1 VQFGL
6 QEPLII
12 FLVRSQMNKGLL
24 LDARNISFIKKLF
37 NATFW
42 PVKLSGKQTYLA
54 VNNRILLMLRILRKK
69 KAENTEPAKQQAIV
83 LPLHSP
89 NRSLEFLAEL
99 IGKIRP
105 DEPGDIAG
113 AELKFQALLFQIS
126 QDRSSLFSLRKAL
139 LSQFLKT
146 NIVQALTESG
156 ILSSRGFVQELI
168 NKFKHKLLPEMQAP
182 GNFLYVIN
190 KIFYKRSDYIWVEGI
205 DEDLWKQFFEILGI
219 QINLTEP
226 ALIKQLQ
233 QSLQIMSYRITTL
246 GLEKEITHRYEN
258 FEDAVYPFLEQNRLI
273 NEYIFLGKS
282 AANSAKQRILLA
294 NITETLH
301 NCNQSIQWVREQRIA
316 SGTSLAQTYILTR
329 LQQQV
334 DRMFIILDVLDMDS
348 SFNTE
353 RFVMYFRTVVHN
365 ENRKNSLK
373 EFLSENTGYLA
384 YQIAEH
390 GGRTGEKFI
399 TTTSKEF
406 WRMFRSALGGG
417 VIISFIGIVK
427 NLLGKMTMVPF
438 WHGFL
443 YSVNYSLGFILIQ
456 DTGSTLATKQPAYTA
471 NNVASSFDAQRIG
484 DQPDLRNLAITIG
497 KVCRT
502 QLASFAGNLI
512 VVFPLTYLLAWL
524 FFASTGVKIAEGTA
538 AHKLLTDQQPFNSL
552 AWLYACF
559 TGFFLFASGLIA
571 GYVENYLVYSKIG
584 ERLRNSSAFKYSFSE
599 KRRYKIIHY
608 IENSMGAL
616 IGNIS
621 LGFFLGM
628 AGFLGKTFGL
638 PFDIRHIT
646 ISAAN
651 TAIGFFG
658 LNNQLSAQEIWY
670 TLLGV
675 FGIGFLNF
683 AVSFGLAFYV
693 AVKSRGIRLK
703 EYPEFLGILWRYI
716 KRYPKDF
723 IKAPQSRTASQLR

>member
-1 VQFGL
+1 MLSIQLSVTQQSTG
-6 QEPLII
+6 
-12 FLVRSQMNKGLL
+12 FL
-24 LDARNISFIKKLF
+24 F
-37 NATFW
+37 
-42 PVKLSGKQTYLA
+42 
-54 VNNRILLMLRILRKK
+54 MLHLLRKK
-69 KAENTEPAKQQAIV
+69 KPGNTEPAKQQAIV

-99 IGKIRP
+99 INKIRP
-105 DEPGDIAG
+105 DEPEDIAQ
-113 AELKFQALLFQIS
+113 AELKFQALLFQVS
-126 QDRSSLFSLRKAL
+126 QDRTSLFSLRKAL

-156 ILSSRGFVQELI
+156 IVSSRGFVQELI
-168 NKFKHKLLPEMQAP
+168 TKLKHKLLPELQAP
-182 GNFLYVIN
+182 DNFLYVIN
-190 KIFYKRSDYIWVEGI
+190 KIFSRRSDYIWVEGI
-205 DEDLWKQFFEILGI
+205 SDDLWKQFFEVLGI

-226 ALIKQLQ
+226 ALIRQLQ
-233 QSLQIMSYRITTL
+233 QSLQILSYRTTTL
-246 GLEKEITHRYEN
+246 GLEKEITHRYDK

-273 NEYIFLGKS
+273 NEYIFLGQS
-282 AANSAKQRILLA
+282 AANTEKQRILLA

-301 NCNQSIQWVREQRIA
+301 NCNQSIQWIREQRIA
-316 SGTSLAQTYILTR
+316 YGTSLAQTYILTR
-329 LQQQV
+329 LQQQIN
-334 DRMFIILDVLDMDS
+334 RMFIIVDVLDMDS
-348 SFNTE
+348 LFNTE

-365 ENRKNSLK
+365 ENRKHSLK

-399 TTTSKEF
+399 TTTRKEF
-406 WRMFRSALGGG
+406 WRMFRSAAGGG
-417 VIISFIGIVK
+417 IIISFIGIIK
-427 NLLGKMTMVPF
+427 NLLGKIPVTPF
-438 WHGFL
+438 WLGFL
-443 YSVNYSLGFILIQ
+443 YSTNYSLGFILIQ

-471 NNVASSFDAQRIG
+471 NNVASSFDAQKIG
-484 DQPDLRNLAITIG
+484 DRPDLRNLAITIG
-497 KVCRT
+497 KVSRT
-502 QLASFAGNLI
+502 QLASFAGNLL

-524 FFASTGVKIAEGTA
+524 FFASTGVKIAEGA
-538 AHKLLTDQQPFNSL
+538 AAQKLLSDQQPFHSL

-584 ERLRNSSAFKYSFSE
+584 ERLRHSTAFRYGFGE

-608 IENSMGAL
+608 IENNMGAL
-616 IGNIS
+616 IGNIA

-628 AGFLGKTFGL
+628 AGFFGKTFGI

-658 LNNQLSAQEIWY
+658 LGHNISTRELWY
-670 TLLGV
+670 TLFGV

-703 EYPEFLGILWRYI
+703 DYPEFLGILWRYI
-716 KRYPKDF
+716 LRYPKDF
-723 IKAPQSRTASQLR
+723 FKAPQARTAAQLR

>member
-1 VQFGL
+1 MLG
-6 QEPLII
+6 
-12 FLVRSQMNKGLL
+12 RSKNKKEEQ
-24 LDARNISFIKKLF
+24 S
-37 NATFW
+37 
-42 PVKLSGKQTYLA
+42 V
-54 VNNRILLMLRILRKK
+54 
-69 KAENTEPAKQQAIV
+69 PAKQQAIV

-105 DEPGDIAG
+105 NDPQDIAQ
-113 AELKFQALLFQIS
+113 AELRFKALLYQVS

-139 LSQFLKT
+139 LTQFLKT
-146 NIVQALTESG
+146 NIVIALTENG
-156 ILSSRGFVQELI
+156 IVSSRGFIQELFGKI
-168 NKFKHKLLPEMQAP
+168 KHKLLPELQAP

-190 KIFYKRSDYIWVEGI
+190 KIFYKKSDHVWVEGI
-205 DEDLWKQFFEILGI
+205 DSNLWMQFFDMLGI

-233 QSLQIMSYRITTL
+233 QSLQILSYRITTL
-246 GLEKEITHRYEN
+246 GLEKEITQRYEN
-258 FEDAVYPFLEQNRLI
+258 FEDAVYPFLEQNRLV
-273 NEYIFLGKS
+273 NEYIFQGNTVLDI
-282 AANSAKQRILLA
+282 NKQRILLE
-294 NITETLH
+294 NINETLH
-301 NCNQSIQWVREQRIA
+301 NCNQSIQWIKDQRIA
-316 SGTSLAQTYILTR
+316 YGTSLAQTYIITR
-329 LQQQV
+329 LQQQIN
-334 DRMFIILDVLDMDS
+334 RIFIILDVLDIDS

-353 RFVMYFRTVVHN
+353 RFVTYFKTVVHN

-399 TTTSKEF
+399 TTTRKEF
-406 WRMFRSALGGG
+406 WKMFQSAIGGG
-417 VIISFIGIVK
+417 IIISFIGIIK
-427 NLLGKMTMVPF
+427 NLLGKMVLAPF
-438 WHGFL
+438 WQGFL

-471 NNVASSFDAQRIG
+471 NNVASSFDAQKIG
-484 DQPDLRNLAITIG
+484 DRPDLRNLAITIG
-497 KVCRT
+497 KVSRT
-502 QLASFAGNLI
+502 QLASFTGNLV
-512 VVFPLTYLLAWL
+512 VVFPLSYLFAWL
-524 FFASTGVKIAEGTA
+524 FFSATGVMVVGGNTPEQIAA
-538 AHKLLTDQQPFNSL
+538 AHKLLADQQPFHSL

-571 GYVENYLVYSKIG
+571 GFVENYLVYSKIG
-584 ERLRNSSAFKYSFSE
+584 ERLRHSTSFKYGFSE

-608 IENSMGAL
+608 IENNMGAL
-616 IGNIS
+616 IGNIA

-658 LNNQLSAQEIWY
+658 LGHNISSRELFY
-670 TLLGV
+670 TIFGV
-675 FGIGFLNF
+675 MGIGFLNF
-683 AVSFGLAFYV
+683 AVSFGLAFIV
-693 AVKSRGIRLK
+693 AVKSRGIHLR
-703 EYPEFLGILWRYI
+703 EYPEFAGILWRYI
-716 KRYPKDF
+716 KKYPKDF
-723 IKAPQSRTASQLR
+723 FKAPFSRTASQLQ